1 MYYCG
6 ENQSDRRSKIFVLG
20 AIEPVITTPR
30 RCYYNPKTHTII
42 DLMRS
47 NGLSYARQH
56 TLKRMQ
62 QRFPEVE
69 VWDYFEAISDMQS
82 AKILEQK

>member
-1 MYYCG
+1 
-6 ENQSDRRSKIFVLG
+6 
-20 AIEPVITTPR
+20 
-30 RCYYNPKTHTII
+30 
-42 DLMRS
+42 MRS

>member
-1 MYYCG
+1 MPCVTSVK
-6 ENQSDRRSKIFVLG
+6 NLTAFKRQRSQ
-20 AIEPVITTPR
+20 
-30 RCYYNPKTHTII
+30 YNPKTHTII

-56 TLKRMQ
+56 TLKRMR
-62 QRFPEVE
+62 QRFPGVE
-69 VWDYFEAISDMQS
+69 VWDYFEAINDMQS